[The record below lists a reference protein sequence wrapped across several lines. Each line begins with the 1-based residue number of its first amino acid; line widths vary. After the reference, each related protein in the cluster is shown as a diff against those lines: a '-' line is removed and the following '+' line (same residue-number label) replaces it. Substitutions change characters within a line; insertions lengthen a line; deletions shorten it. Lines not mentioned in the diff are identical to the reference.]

1 MNNNKKNNKAMTDL
15 NILKKVTLT
24 DEQYAAIDK
33 VKAALREAIELGVE
47 FITPLDS
54 METVYAINGGNVD
67 DWISEPGNKRE
78 ASEFKLA
85 HFNDLYKVG
94 DNPIGLVLN
103 DDGPY
108 VKLK

>member
-1 MNNNKKNNKAMTDL
+1 MTDL

-85 HFNDLYKVG
+85 HFNDLHKVG

-103 DDGPY
+103 NDGPY

>member
-1 MNNNKKNNKAMTDL
+1 MTDL

-24 DEQYAAIDK
+24 DEQYAAINK
-33 VKAALREAIELGVE
+33 VEAALREARELGVE

-54 METVYAINGGNVD
+54 METVYAINGNNVD
-67 DWISEPGNKRE
+67 DWISGLGNERE

-85 HFNDLYKVG
+85 HFDDLYQVG

-103 DDGPY
+103 YDGPY